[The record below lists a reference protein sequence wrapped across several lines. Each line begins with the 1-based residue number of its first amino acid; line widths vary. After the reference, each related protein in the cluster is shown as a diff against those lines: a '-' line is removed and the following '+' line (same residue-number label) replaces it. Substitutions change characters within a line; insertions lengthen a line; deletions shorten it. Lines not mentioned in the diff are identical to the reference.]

1 MKNRKEYFKRV
12 LGWLLCTAMLLSLLP
27 PNAVATA
34 ANDVKAMVTL
44 DNAPLYSEMDAV
56 EKNVVARLKAGT
68 DITLVSDR
76 SKVNYLKEGCYD
88 AFYEVYYTI
97 NGKTGTYYILNN
109 HVTRLA
115 KDAAQP
121 KNSKVAYISG
131 GKDGKVA
138 CAYGEKSEKGTVV
151 VKFSKGVKVYVAE
164 STVDGWSRIY
174 ISKSIEKYIKTEY
187 LSFDEEGNV
196 PLATPKPSP
205 TSAPTGNT
213 KPMGK
218 VTVKNTGIYT
228 APDMKEKIATL
239 QVNEVLEM
247 LSLDKVKSET
257 PETEHPF
264 YKVAYQVNGKKVT
277 GYVQYLNVNVYPKGI
292 SQPAGTTMEVIH
304 GYANNDTVKVKY
316 DDAERWDNII
326 GLLSNGAEV
335 YVYEKT
341 LLKAIIEFNGVMA
354 EIDKYYVVTPT
365 PTPSITATPTPT
377 PKPKA
382 TNTPKPTATPTPT
395 PTPIP
400 EDTIVKNLQIYVEE
414 PVAGAKPAKVATI
427 VQNDVAECVS
437 CEWSGTFNED
447 GGFIPKN
454 TYTVKVTVKVRDG
467 VNMTIPTQ
475 IQNYDYYLNDEKLN
489 LIVTSK
495 GGKQFWCAGS
505 FTIAMPEDVVDVTK
519 VYTMEQADAL
529 NPVAYA
535 EKNGGDLIVNEA
547 LVKEFTRGK
556 VSPIDYVLFEE
567 EMRISAAKRVLIDYP
582 ADSKLSQPS
591 GAVMYYHANAKEF
604 WLSPEMDV
612 AAFLSAFLQVPDNSG
627 IEGRFTYNS
636 EGASTWD
643 FTLYVSEDVLPNGLL
658 NTKEDLGIGLCNQLL
673 KFRTLLYSGDVYEA
687 FEKAGRGEE
696 VGKEWCPGHEYTAK
710 IQTTDRTYADRTCQV
725 TSWFYYSCKYCG
737 KCEYN
742 DNHLFAMDAVGNE
755 VNDVENVT
763 THVWTCIIDPSH
775 YLGVNAEGDPVY
787 AYTCKTCGFD
797 YREIES
803 GIGYYTKERFDCE
816 CKYNK
821 ELGQYY
827 TYKTYVEKLTNDWE
841 KYQLG
846 WALEA
851 TVDHNTTRSFAV
863 EAEKVVTAKVNDGF
877 HNEVGWA
884 AQNNVADLALLGND
898 YTKEMTRLQAASV
911 AVRLAEE
918 LSGKTITP
926 APEDSFTDTKNEYAL
941 KAYAAGIL
949 ADQTGT
955 AFNPD
960 SKLTREQLATYIYR
974 ALMWVRDNSDIR
986 FTPYDSK
993 LAEYTDANSLSSYAK
1008 EPMAFMTAL
1017 GLMNGDKGKLNPKTT
1032 VAIEEALKVAYLSLD
1047 ADKLGWYQCYKAE
1060 GNPFYRNNEVLT
1072 QTSYSVGDRVWVIGV
1087 CNEINHENWRI
1098 VVDPYNG
1105 LVREIPTGDFKPI
1118 KELKEGDSELYYQWV
1133 PEKK

>member
-1 MKNRKEYFKRV
+1 MKNKKECFKRV
-12 LGWLLCTAMLLSLLP
+12 FGWLLCVAMLLTVLP
-27 PNAVATA
+27 PNMVATA
-34 ANDVKAMVTL
+34 ANDVAAMVTL
-44 DNAPLYSEMDAV
+44 DNAPLYSEMDAA

-68 DITLVSDR
+68 DITLVSNM
-76 SKVNYLKEGCYD
+76 SKVNHLKEGCYD
-88 AFYEVYYTI
+88 LFYEVYYTI
-97 NGKTGTYYILNN
+97 NGTTGTYYILNN
-109 HVTRLA
+109 HVTQLA

-121 KNSKVAYISG
+121 KNSKVAYILG
-131 GKDGKVA
+131 GKDGETA
-138 CAYGEKSEKGTVV
+138 CAYNKKSENGTVM
-151 VKFSKGVKVYVAE
+151 VKYSKGIKVYVAE

-174 ISKSIEKYIKTEY
+174 VSKLSKQYIKTEY
-187 LSFDEEGNV
+187 LSFDEPGST
-196 PLATPKPSP
+196 PAAMPKPSP
-205 TSAPTGNT
+205 TT
-213 KPMGK
+213 KPVGDAKPVGK
-218 VTVKNTGIYT
+218 VSVKEAVIYT
-228 APDMKEKIATL
+228 APDMEEKAATVKANTL
-239 QVNEVLEM
+239 LDM
-247 LSLDKVKSET
+247 LSLEKVKRQSDAT
-257 PETEHPF
+257 VNDF
-264 YKVAYQVNGKKVT
+264 YKVSYKADGKTIT
-277 GYVQYLNVNVYPKGI
+277 GYIECPKVNVYANGA
-292 SQPAGTTMEVIH
+292 SQPAGTTREVIQ
-304 GYANNDTVKVKY
+304 GDIMGSIVKVYY
-316 DDAERWDNII
+316 DGEVI
-326 GLLSNGAEV
+326 GWLTQNAEV
-335 YVYEKT
+335 DIYEKT
-341 LLKAIIEFNGVMA
+341 SSKAIIYFNGVMA
-354 EIDKYYVVTPT
+354 EIVRYNLVTPT
-365 PTPSITATPTPT
+365 PTPSITATPKPT
-377 PKPKA
+377 AKPKP

-400 EDTIVKNLQIYVEE
+400 EDTILKNLQIYVEE

-467 VNMTIPTQ
+467 VDKIIPTKD
-475 IQNYDYYLNDEKLN
+475 YDYYLNDKKLN
-489 LIVTSK
+489 LIVPLK
-495 GGKQFWCAGS
+495 GGKTFWCSGS
-505 FTIAMPEDVVDVTK
+505 YTIAMPEDVVDVTK

-529 NPVAYA
+529 NPVVYA
-535 EKNGGDLIVNEA
+535 EKSGGDLIVNEA
-547 LVKEFTRGK
+547 LIKEFRRGK

-612 AAFLSAFLQVPDNSG
+612 AVFLKAFLDDPRNA
-627 IEGRFTYNS
+627 TYTYTS

-643 FTLYVSEDVLPNGLL
+643 FTLYVSEEALPNGLL
-658 NTKEDLGIGLCNQLL
+658 NMEEDLGIAFKSDQQKLL

-725 TSWFYYSCKYCG
+725 TNWFYYSCKYCG

-742 DNHLFAMDAVGNE
+742 DNHVFAMDEFGNV
-755 VNDVENVT
+755 VNDVENVR

-803 GIGYYTKERFDCE
+803 GIGYYTKERFDYE
-816 CKYNK
+816 CKYDK

-827 TYKTYVEKLTNDWE
+827 TYKTYVEKLTSDWE

-863 EAEKVVTAKVNDGF
+863 EAEKVVAAKVNDGF

-918 LSGKTITP
+918 LSGKTIIP
-926 APEDSFTDTKNEYAL
+926 AVVTTFTDTNNEYAL

-955 AFNPD
+955 AFNSD

-993 LAEYTDANSLSSYAK
+993 LVEYTDANSLSSYAK

-1017 GLMNGDKGKLNPKTT
+1017 GLMDGDKGKLNPKST
-1032 VAIEEALKVAYLSLD
+1032 VSIEQALKVAYLSLD

-1060 GNPFYRNNEVLT
+1060 GMYPYYRNNEVLT

-1105 LVREIPTGDFKPI
+1105 LVREIPTGDFRPI
-1118 KELKEGDSELYYQWV
+1118 KDLKEGDAELYYQWV
-1133 PEKK
+1133 PKKK

>member
-1 MKNRKEYFKRV
+1 MKNKKECFKRV
-12 LGWLLCTAMLLSLLP
+12 FGWLLCVAMLLTVLP
-27 PNAVATA
+27 PSVIATA
-34 ANDVKAMVTL
+34 ANDVAAMVTL

-68 DITLVSDR
+68 DITLVSDW

-97 NGKTGTYYILNN
+97 NGTTGTYYILIN
-109 HVTRLA
+109 HVTELA

-121 KNSKVAYISG
+121 KGSRVAYISG
-131 GKDGKVA
+131 GKDGETA
-138 CAYGEKSEKGTVV
+138 CAYNKKSENGTVM
-151 VKFSKGVKVYVAE
+151 VKYSKGVKVYVEE
-164 STVDGWSRIY
+164 STVDGWSSIY
-174 ISKSIEKYIKTEY
+174 VSKFSTMYIKTEY
-187 LSFDEEGNV
+187 LSFDESGST
-196 PLATPKPSP
+196 PAATPKPSP
-205 TSAPTGNT
+205 TT
-213 KPMGK
+213 KPAANAKPVGK
-218 VTVKNTGIYT
+218 VSVKEAVIYT
-228 APDMKEKIATL
+228 APDMEEKAATVKANTL
-239 QVNEVLEM
+239 LDM
-247 LSLDKVKSET
+247 LSLEKVKRQSDAT
-257 PETEHPF
+257 VNDF
-264 YKVAYQVNGKKVT
+264 YKVSYKADGKTIT
-277 GYVQYLNVNVYPKGI
+277 GYIECPKVNVYANGV
-292 SQPAGTTMEVIH
+292 SRPAGTTREVIQ
-304 GYANNDTVKVKY
+304 GDIMGSIVKVYY
-316 DDAERWDNII
+316 DGEVI
-326 GLLSNGAEV
+326 GWLTQNAEV
-335 YVYEKT
+335 DVYEKT
-341 LLKAIIEFNGVMA
+341 SSKAIIYFNGVMA
-354 EIDKYYVVTPT
+354 EIVRYNLVTPT

-377 PKPKA
+377 PKPKV

-400 EDTIVKNLQIYVEE
+400 EGTIVKNLQIYVEE

-467 VNMTIPTQ
+467 VDKIIPTKD
-475 IQNYDYYLNDEKLN
+475 YDYYLNDKKLN
-489 LIVTSK
+489 LIVPLK
-495 GGKQFWCAGS
+495 GGKTFWCS
-505 FTIAMPEDVVDVTK
+505 RSYTIAMPEDVVDVTK

-547 LVKEFTRGK
+547 LVKEFRRGK

-582 ADSKLSQPS
+582 ADKDSLSPS
-591 GAVMYYHANAKEF
+591 GAVMLDHANAKEF

-612 AAFLSAFLQVPDNSG
+612 AVFLKAFLDDPRNG
-627 IEGRFTYNS
+627 TYTYTS

-658 NTKEDLGIGLCNQLL
+658 NMKEDLGIAFKSDQQKLL

-687 FEKAGRGEE
+687 FEKAGRGEK
-696 VGKEWCPGHEYTAK
+696 VGKEWCPDHECTAK

-725 TSWFYYSCKYCG
+725 TNWFYYSCKYCG

-742 DNHLFAMDAVGNE
+742 DNHVFAMDEFGNV
-755 VNDVENVT
+755 VNDVENVR
-763 THVWTCIIDPSH
+763 THVWACIIDPSH

-803 GIGYYTKERFDCE
+803 GIGYYTKERFDYE

-827 TYKTYVEKLTNDWE
+827 TYKTYVEKLTNEWE

-863 EAEKVVTAKVNDGF
+863 EAEKAIAAKVSDGF

-918 LSGKTITP
+918 LTGKTITP
-926 APEDSFTDTKNEYAL
+926 ASTTTFTDTKNEYAL

-955 AFNPD
+955 AFKPD
-960 SKLTREQLATYIYR
+960 SKLTREQLATYIYH
-974 ALMWVRDNSDIR
+974 ALMWARDNSNIR

-993 LAEYTDANSLSSYAK
+993 LAEYTDAKSLSSHAK

-1017 GLMNGDKGKLNPKTT
+1017 GLMNGDKGKLNPKST
-1032 VAIEEALKVAYLSLD
+1032 VSIEEALKVAYLSLD

-1060 GNPFYRNNEVLT
+1060 GMYPFYRNNEVLT

-1118 KELKEGDSELYYQWV
+1118 KELKEGDSELYYQWI
-1133 PEKK
+1133 PKKK

>member
-1 MKNRKEYFKRV
+1 MKNTKECFKKV
-12 LGWLLCTAMLLSLLP
+12 FGWLLCIAMFLSVLP
-27 PNAVATA
+27 PNVVATA

-76 SKVNYLKEGCYD
+76 SSVNHRKEGCYD

-97 NGKTGTYYILNN
+97 NGTTGTYYILNT
-109 HVTRLA
+109 HVTKLA

-121 KNSKVAYISG
+121 KNSKVAYILG
-131 GKDGKVA
+131 GKDGKTA
-138 CAYGEKSEKGTVV
+138 NAYYKKSESGNVAVTY
-151 VKFSKGVKVYVAE
+151 SRGVKVYVAE
-164 STVDGWSRIY
+164 STMDGWSRIY
-174 ISKSIEKYIKTEY
+174 VSKLSKQYIKTEY
-187 LSFDEEGNV
+187 LSFDELGST
-196 PLATPKPSP
+196 PAATPKPSP
-205 TSAPTGNT
+205 TT
-213 KPMGK
+213 KPVGNAKPVGK
-218 VTVKNTGIYT
+218 VSVKEAVIYT
-228 APDMKEKIATL
+228 APDMEEKAATVKANTL
-239 QVNEVLEM
+239 LDM
-247 LSLDKVKSET
+247 LSLEKVKRQSDAT
-257 PETEHPF
+257 VNDF
-264 YKVAYQVNGKKVT
+264 YKVSYKADGKTVT
-277 GYVQYLNVNVYPKGI
+277 GYIECPKVNVYANGV
-292 SQPAGTTMEVIH
+292 SYPAGTTREVIQ
-304 GYANNDTVKVKY
+304 GDIRGSIVKVYY
-316 DDAERWDNII
+316 DGEVI
-326 GLLSNGAEV
+326 GWLTQNAEV
-335 YVYEKT
+335 DVYEKT
-341 LLKAIIEFNGVMA
+341 SSKAIIDFNGVMA
-354 EIDKYYVVTPT
+354 EIEKYNLVTPT
-365 PTPSITATPTPT
+365 PTPSVTATPTPT

-400 EDTIVKNLQIYVEE
+400 EDKILKNVQLNMEE
-414 PVAGAKPAKVATI
+414 PVAGAKPADVATV
-427 VQNDVAECVS
+427 VQNDIVEFVS
-437 CEWSGTFNED
+437 CKWSGTFDEN
-447 GGFIPKN
+447 GCFIAKN
-454 TYTVKVTVKVRDG
+454 KYTLQIEFKIRDG
-467 VNMTIPTQ
+467 VDLIIPSKSREWT
-475 IQNYDYYLNDEKLN
+475 YYLNDHLMSVAFV
-489 LIVTSK
+489 LD
-495 GGKQFWCAGS
+495 GGKRFSAS
-505 FTIAMPEDVVDVTK
+505 LNFTIALPDDVVDVTK
-519 VYTMEQADAL
+519 VYTMEQADEL
-529 NPVAYA
+529 NPVVYA

-547 LVKEFTRGK
+547 LVKEFRRGK
-556 VSPIDYVLFEE
+556 VSPIDYVLLEE

-582 ADSKLSQPS
+582 ADKDSLSPS

-612 AAFLSAFLQVPDNSG
+612 AVFLKAFLDDPRND
-627 IEGRFTYNS
+627 TYTYTS

-658 NTKEDLGIGLCNQLL
+658 NMKEDLGIWSTGDQKILL

-725 TSWFYYSCKYCG
+725 TNWFYYSCKYCG

-742 DNHLFAMDAVGNE
+742 DNHVFAM
-755 VNDVENVT
+755 NDFGDTVDNLGGVRD
-763 THVWTCIIDPSH
+763 HVWTCIIDPSH

-803 GIGYYTKERFDCE
+803 GIGYYTKERFDYE

-863 EAEKVVTAKVNDGF
+863 EAEKVVAAKVSDGF

-884 AQNNVADLALLGND
+884 AQNNVADLVLLGND

-926 APEDSFTDTKNEYAL
+926 APAGIFTDTNNEYAL
-941 KAYAAGIL
+941 KAYVAGIL
-949 ADQTGT
+949 ADQTGA

-960 SKLTREQLATYIYR
+960 SKLTREQLATYIYH
-974 ALMWVRDNSDIR
+974 ALMWARDNSNIR
-986 FTPYDSK
+986 FTPYESK

-1008 EPMAFMTAL
+1008 EPMAFMTTL

-1032 VAIEEALKVAYLSLD
+1032 VTIEEALKVAYLSLD

-1060 GNPFYRNNEVLT
+1060 GMYPFYRNNEVLT

-1087 CNEINHENWRI
+1087 CKEINHENWRL

-1105 LVREIPTGDFKPI
+1105 FVHEIPTGDFKPI

>member
-1 MKNRKEYFKRV
+1 MKNKKDCFKKV
-12 LGWLLCTAMLLSLLP
+12 FGWLLCMAMLLSMLP
-27 PNAVATA
+27 PNMVATA
-34 ANDVKAMVTL
+34 ANDVAAMVTL

-56 EKNVVARLKAGT
+56 EEKVVARLKAGT
-68 DITLVSDR
+68 DITLVSNM
-76 SKVNYLKEGCYD
+76 SKVNHLKEGCYD
-88 AFYEVYYTI
+88 LFYEVYYTI
-97 NGKTGTYYILNN
+97 NGTTGTYYILNN
-109 HVTRLA
+109 HVTQLA

-121 KNSKVAYISG
+121 KNSKVAYILG
-131 GKDGKVA
+131 GKDGETA
-138 CAYGEKSEKGTVV
+138 CAYNKKSENGTVM
-151 VKFSKGVKVYVAE
+151 VKYSKGVKVYVAE

-174 ISKSIEKYIKTEY
+174 VSKLSKQYIKTEY
-187 LSFDEEGNV
+187 LSFDESGST
-196 PLATPKPSP
+196 PAATPKPSP
-205 TSAPTGNT
+205 TT
-213 KPMGK
+213 KPVGDAKPVGK
-218 VTVKNTGIYT
+218 VSVKEAVIYT
-228 APDMKEKIATL
+228 APDMEEKAATVKANTL
-239 QVNEVLEM
+239 LDM
-247 LSLDKVKSET
+247 LSLEKVKRQT
-257 PETEHPF
+257 DATINDF
-264 YKVAYQVNGKKVT
+264 YKVSYKADGKTIT
-277 GYVQYLNVNVYPKGI
+277 GYIECPKVNVYANGA
-292 SQPAGTTMEVIH
+292 SQPAGTTREVIQ
-304 GYANNDTVKVKY
+304 GDIMGSIVKVYY
-316 DDAERWDNII
+316 DGEVI
-326 GLLSNGAEV
+326 GWLTQNAEV
-335 YVYEKT
+335 DIYEKT
-341 LLKAIIEFNGVMA
+341 SSKAIIDFNGVMA
-354 EIDKYYVVTPT
+354 EIARYNLVTPT

-377 PKPKA
+377 PKPKV

-400 EDTIVKNLQIYVEE
+400 EDKILKNVQLNIEE
-414 PVAGAKPAKVATI
+414 PVAGAKPADVATV
-427 VQNDVAECVS
+427 VQNDIVEFVS
-437 CEWSGTFNED
+437 CKWSGTFDEN
-447 GGFIPKN
+447 GCFIAKN
-454 TYTVKVTVKVRDG
+454 KYTLNIAFKIRDG
-467 VNMTIPTQ
+467 VDLIIPSKSREWT
-475 IQNYDYYLNDEKLN
+475 YYLNDHLMSVAFV
-489 LIVTSK
+489 LD
-495 GGKQFWCAGS
+495 GGKRFSAS
-505 FTIAMPEDVVDVTK
+505 LNFTIALPDDVVDVTK
-519 VYTMEQADAL
+519 VYTMEQADEL
-529 NPVAYA
+529 NPVVYA

-547 LVKEFTRGK
+547 LIKEFRRGK

-582 ADSKLSQPS
+582 ADKDSLSPS

-612 AAFLSAFLQVPDNSG
+612 AVFLKAFLDDPRND
-627 IEGRFTYNS
+627 TYTYTS

-658 NTKEDLGIGLCNQLL
+658 NMEEDLGIWSTGDQKILL

-725 TSWFYYSCKYCG
+725 TNWFYYSCKYCG

-742 DNHLFAMDAVGNE
+742 DNHVFAMDEFGNV
-755 VNDVENVT
+755 VNDVENVR

-827 TYKTYVEKLTNDWE
+827 TYKTYVEKLTSDWE

-851 TVDHNTTRSFAV
+851 TVDKKTTRSFAV
-863 EAEKVVTAKVNDGF
+863 EAEKVITAEVSNGF

-926 APEDSFTDTKNEYAL
+926 APAGIFTDTNNEYAL

-949 ADQTGT
+949 ADQMGIT
-955 AFNPD
+955 FNPN
-960 SKLTREQLATYIYR
+960 SILTREQLATYIYH
-974 ALMWVRDNSDIR
+974 ALMWARDNSNIR
-986 FTPYDSK
+986 FTPYESK
-993 LAEYTDANSLSSYAK
+993 LEEYTDTYWLSSYAE
-1008 EPMAFMTAL
+1008 EPMAFLTAL
-1017 GLMNGDKGKLNPKTT
+1017 GLMNGDEGKLNPKST
-1032 VAIEEALKVAYLSLD
+1032 VTIEQALKVAYHSLD
-1047 ADKLGWYQCYKAE
+1047 ADKLGWYQCYKAD
-1060 GNPFYRNNEVLT
+1060 GMYPFYRNNEVLT